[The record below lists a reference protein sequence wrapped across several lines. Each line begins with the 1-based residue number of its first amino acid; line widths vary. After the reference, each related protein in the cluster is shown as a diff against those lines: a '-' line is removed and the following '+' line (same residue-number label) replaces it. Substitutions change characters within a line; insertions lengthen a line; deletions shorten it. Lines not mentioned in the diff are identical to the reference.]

1 MTPKCIFCLKSRHHQ
16 IQILDVWFFVH
27 SLNVKYFLLGAS
39 IRLDTTLVD
48 FNEMK
53 WERGDITFLYKGD
66 ATQSK
71 DSFFI
76 LDNKLGVY
84 QRVRRFKNLMLVFRN

>member
-1 MTPKCIFCLKSRHHQ
+1 MIILIFA
-16 IQILDVWFFVH
+16 
-27 SLNVKYFLLGAS
+27 GAS

-84 QRVRRFKNLMLVFRN
+84 QRVSTTLLGRRVGSLVSQPPSDLEDGGSNPAQGGKQYFF

>member
-1 MTPKCIFCLKSRHHQ
+1 MASGT
-16 IQILDVWFFVH
+16 
-27 SLNVKYFLLGAS
+27 S

-66 ATQSK
+66 APLSK

-84 QRVRRFKNLMLVFRN
+84 QRVKFWEDSNQRPSQEAHLRGHSALFSQPAYLPLSH

>member
-1 MTPKCIFCLKSRHHQ
+1 M
-16 IQILDVWFFVH
+16 
-27 SLNVKYFLLGAS
+27 
-39 IRLDTTLVD
+39 DTTLVD

-66 ATQSK
+66 APQSK

-84 QRVRRFKNLMLVFRN
+84 QRVRIARLVCHMDMPEITTF

>member
-1 MTPKCIFCLKSRHHQ
+1 
-16 IQILDVWFFVH
+16 
-27 SLNVKYFLLGAS
+27 
-39 IRLDTTLVD
+39 
-48 FNEMK
+48 MK

-66 ATQSK
+66 AALSK

-84 QRVRRFKNLMLVFRN
+84 QRVPLPLLSYCTL